1 MLTQVLAALA
11 LGAVLFVLMAPA
23 VIALKR
29 WYFGGGKLLRERLG
43 DELPLSSPGR
53 RSWSGRSPVQEAE
66 ANTPTR

>member
-11 LGAVLFVLMAPA
+11 LGAVLFVLMAPT
-23 VIALKR
+23 VVALKR

-43 DELPLSSPGR
+43 DQPPLSRPGR
-53 RSWSGRSPVQEAE
+53 RSWSGQSPVQEAE